1 MASTIG
7 TCSIE
12 NPSIFSGSCE
22 SYVSAST
29 EWTFQAPTKLGDGYN
44 DVQVIGQVNPI
55 AQIGRPA
62 NKWTS
67 SSLRKLI
74 RLYLLTDLELVGI
87 IDCLRTN
94 DFQPW

>member
-44 DVQVIGQVNPI
+44 DVQVIGQ
-55 AQIGRPA
+55 PA

-74 RLYLLTDLELVGI
+74 RLYLLTDLELGGI